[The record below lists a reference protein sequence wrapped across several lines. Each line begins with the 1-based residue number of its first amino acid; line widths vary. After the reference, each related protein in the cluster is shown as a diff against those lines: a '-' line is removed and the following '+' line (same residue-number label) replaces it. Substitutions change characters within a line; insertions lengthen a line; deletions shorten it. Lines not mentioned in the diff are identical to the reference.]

1 MSFREKII
9 NYRKESPSVSAL
21 STKTDLFFLGKYGNS
36 GGGGKA
42 KFNGTFFPG
51 CIYFFNYTTDSNLSE
66 KIKFINRNP
75 LFFYLSSERIDQDII
90 IKGIDLTITPP
101 EQRLQIIESFVN
113 YFSEKIK
120 SNEIRTTKGE
130 SPDPI
135 RVSGKE
141 ISNLFGGT
149 GYNFS
154 FVGFKL
160 KFVKEVE
167 FIDYEDWHKL
177 PYLKYTLIQGI
188 TINEI
193 YNNYRSKLNS

>member
-1 MSFREKII
+1 MEFREKII
-9 NYRKESPSVSAL
+9 NYRKESPSVSSL

-36 GGGGKA
+36 GEGGEI

-51 CIYFFNYTTDSNLSE
+51 CIYFFNYATDSKLTE

-75 LFFYLSSERIDQDII
+75 LFLYLSSERIGQDVIL
-90 IKGIDLTITPP
+90 KGIDLTITPP
-101 EQRLQIIESFVN
+101 DQRLQIIESFVD
-113 YFSEKIK
+113 YFSKEIK
-120 SNEIRTTKGE
+120 SNEIKTINGE

-135 RVSGKE
+135 RASGKE
-141 ISNLFGGT
+141 ISNLLEGT

-154 FVGFKL
+154 FVGFKFKFL
-160 KFVKEVE
+160 REVKFV
-167 FIDYEDWHKL
+167 DYDDWHKL
-177 PYLKYTLIQGI
+177 PYLKYSLIQGI